1 MLIQL
6 PCPFV
11 AVASACGK
19 TRASPRARRLS
30 TYAPGDE
37 LQAPPLPTGGD
48 KSASLGL
55 VLCRPGGD
63 LGGDAEQERF
73 LENTGAP
80 RISRYETGL
89 HDPDPKTAEAI
100 AKALGLPL
108 AYFYATSDPLAEI
121 ILLVAKMP
129 EDRQREAVA
138 ALKAIA
144 GKA

>member
-1 MLIQL
+1 M
-6 PCPFV
+6 
-11 AVASACGK
+11 
-19 TRASPRARRLS
+19 
-30 TYAPGDE
+30 DE
-37 LQAPPLPTGGD
+37 Q
-48 KSASLGL
+48 
-55 VLCRPGGD
+55 
-63 LGGDAEQERF
+63 
-73 LENTGAP
+73 NTGAP

-129 EDRQREAVA
+129 EDRQREAVT